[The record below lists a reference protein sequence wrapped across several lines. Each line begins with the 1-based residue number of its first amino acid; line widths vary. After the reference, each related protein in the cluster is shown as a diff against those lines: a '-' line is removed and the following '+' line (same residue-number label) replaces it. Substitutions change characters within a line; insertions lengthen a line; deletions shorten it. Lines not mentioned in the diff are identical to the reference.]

1 MATANGSTST
11 PTAAHYQPPK
21 RLLILQETVN
31 PQNQAEPMY
40 MFINA
45 QGLPICG
52 PGPEL
57 PSILELPLRTLKAF
71 TVIFNGPK
79 YQNWAIVGA
88 GRYDLKTSDEG
99 KFYAVVLEQVREQI
113 SVPEKK

>member
-1 MATANGSTST
+1 MAEVK
-11 PTAAHYQPPK
+11 TAARYQPPK
-21 RLLILQETVN
+21 RLLILQEAIN
-31 PQNQAEPMY
+31 PLNKAEPIY

-57 PSILELPLRTLKAF
+57 PSILELPLQTLKAF
-71 TVIFNGPK
+71 TNIFNGPK

-88 GRYDLKTSDEG
+88 GRYDKTSTEG
-99 KFYAVVLEQVREQI
+99 KFYAVVLEQVRDQI
-113 SVPEKK
+113 SMPEKK